1 VNHRPTTA
9 LLSSTLLIEISC
21 LATIVEI
28 DRRSGQGITLA
39 IASENSGSCF
49 AIEGQMIDVAQ

>member
-1 VNHRPTTA
+1 M
-9 LLSSTLLIEISC
+9 LLIC
-21 LATIVEI
+21 LTTIAET

-49 AIEGQMIDVAQ
+49 PIKGQTIDAPQCELP